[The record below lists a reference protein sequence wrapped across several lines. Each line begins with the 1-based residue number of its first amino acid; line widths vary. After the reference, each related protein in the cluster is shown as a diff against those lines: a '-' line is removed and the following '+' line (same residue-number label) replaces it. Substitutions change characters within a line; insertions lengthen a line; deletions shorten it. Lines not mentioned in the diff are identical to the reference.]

1 MNMNNNEVISKLV
14 EEVSEIKNMFAEML
28 TKLDIINNSINKCS
42 CNTSKSSKIIKYNSS
57 HSPNILGIEALI
69 ENKTDVSISLTD
81 YLNNLNI
88 NKDDLNFIFESK
100 TYQDGFMM
108 ILNKYINPENINQT
122 PLRSFEDKRG
132 KIFYAYD
139 ENLNLFSQEE
149 LDNSNEVD
157 ISKNNIVSNNKKCWF
172 LISSSLLASKF
183 KIIHKKIMSL
193 FCLWQNENLNL
204 LESNNEFQE
213 NYREQI
219 TKLTG
224 GSIDKLIQSNSPF
237 RYNLFKLL
245 LLN

>member
-1 MNMNNNEVISKLV
+1 MNNNEVVLKLV

-28 TKLDIINNSINKCS
+28 TKLDIINNSINKSS
-42 CNTSKSSKIIKYNSS
+42 CNTFKSSKIIKYNSS
-57 HSPNILGIEALI
+57 YPNILGIETLI

-81 YLNNLNI
+81 YLNNLDI
-88 NKDDLNFIFESK
+88 NKDDLNFIFETK

-139 ENLNLFSQEE
+139 ENPNFICKEE
-149 LDNSNEVD
+149 AEKEVEKENSNNEF
-157 ISKNNIVSNNKKCWF
+157 NNKCWF
-172 LISSSLLASKF
+172 LISSSSVAMKL
-183 KIIHKKIMSL
+183 KIIHKKIMSQ
-193 FCLWQNENLNL
+193 FCIWQNENLEL
-204 LESNNEFQE
+204 LKNNNAFQE

-237 RYNLFKLL
+237 RNNLFELL